1 MLAKTHRVVRAED
14 YRGTVRRGRRI
25 TSSSLVAYVLKR
37 ADDAPVRF
45 GFIVSKAVGNAV
57 TRNRVRRRLKA
68 ASFQLLDTVPAGTDI
83 VVRALPGA
91 AQADWT
97 TLQHDVHTAVQR
109 GLAPATQRHEIRQ
122 RAMEGKAQ

>member
-1 MLAKTHRVVRAED
+1 MLAKIHRVVRAED
-14 YRGTVRRGRRI
+14 YRRTVRRGKRI
-25 TSSSLVAYVLKR
+25 ASSHLVAYVANR
-37 ADDAPVRF
+37 ADETSVRF

-68 ASFQLLDTVPAGTDI
+68 VSFELLGTIPPGTDI

-97 TLQHDVHTAVQR
+97 TVQHDVRTMLER
-109 GLAPATQRHEIRQ
+109 GLVSTAQHYATER
-122 RAMEGKAQ
+122 RAREGKGR

>member
-1 MLAKTHRVVRAED
+1 VLAKTHRVVRAED

-37 ADDAPVRF
+37 ADNTSVRF

-68 ASFQLLDTVPAGTDI
+68 ASFELLETIAPGTDI
-83 VVRALPGA
+83 VVRALPGS
-91 AQADWT
+91 AQAGWT
-97 TLQHDVHTAVQR
+97 TLQHDVRTAVER
-109 GLAPATQRHEIRQ
+109 GLAPTTRRRAT
-122 RAMEGKAQ
+122 EG

>member
-1 MLAKTHRVVRAED
+1 MLAKTHRVGRAED

-25 TSSSLVAYVLKR
+25 TSSSLVAYVLNR
-37 ADDAPVRF
+37 ADDAPARF

-57 TRNRVRRRLKA
+57 TRNLVRRRLKA
-68 ASFQLLDTVPAGTDI
+68 ASFELLDTVPLGTDV

-97 TLQHDVHTAVQR
+97 TVQHDVRTVLER
-109 GLAPATQRHEIRQ
+109 GLVPTAQHYATER
-122 RAMEGKAQ
+122 RATEGKGR

>member
-25 TSSSLVAYVLKR
+25 TSSSLVAYVLRR
-37 ADDAPVRF
+37 ADETPVRF

-68 ASFQLLDTVPAGTDI
+68 ASFELLESITPGTDI
-83 VVRALPGA
+83 VMRALPGS
-91 AQADWT
+91 AQASWT
-97 TLQHDVHTAVQR
+97 TLQHDVRMSVER
-109 GLAPATQRHEIRQ
+109 GLALTTERHAT
-122 RAMEGKAQ
+122 EGKAR

>member
-25 TSSSLVAYVLKR
+25 TSSSLVAYVLRR
-37 ADDAPVRF
+37 ADDTPVRF

-68 ASFQLLDTVPAGTDI
+68 ASFELLETITPGTDI
-83 VVRALPGA
+83 VMRALPGS
-91 AQADWT
+91 AQASWT
-97 TLQHDVHTAVQR
+97 TLQHDVRMSVER
-109 GLAPATQRHEIRQ
+109 GLALTTERHAT
-122 RAMEGKAQ
+122 EGKAR

>member
-25 TSSSLVAYVLKR
+25 TSSSLVAYVLNR
-37 ADDAPVRF
+37 ADDAPARF

-57 TRNRVRRRLKA
+57 TRNLVRRRLKA
-68 ASFQLLDTVPAGTDI
+68 ASFELLDTVPLGTDV

-97 TLQHDVHTAVQR
+97 TVQHDVRTVLER
-109 GLAPATQRHEIRQ
+109 GLVPTAQHYATER
-122 RAMEGKAQ
+122 RATEGKGR